1 MMMTAIAMLIW
12 SWQCYDVGDNLD
24 DADDYDDVDDDD
36 CVDDYDDVDGQL
48 ATLSKNASNGISV
61 LFPDHNHTP
70 AMFLNLCA
78 DSTSKAALEDGVKY
92 QFSKIWI
99 NPKTISP
106 IVKREGEA
114 GSTFHLSKE
123 ETRSIF
129 DLFSAKSYKRRKINS
144 INTIS
149 SKKRQNQMQL
159 AFQRR
164 WLAGPFF
171 HDRIQFQ
178 RDSS

>member
-1 MMMTAIAMLIW
+1 
-12 SWQCYDVGDNLD
+12 
-24 DADDYDDVDDDD
+24 
-36 CVDDYDDVDGQL
+36 
-48 ATLSKNASNGISV
+48 
-61 LFPDHNHTP
+61 
-70 AMFLNLCA
+70 MFLNLCA